1 MVALCQ
7 IFIPTLHQIL
17 APCVDV
23 KQIFQIEFDLFL
35 TKSSNTMP
43 LPDEVK
49 KEDSMTT
56 MGAAAEEAWM
66 AVPMTGSVCGLG
78 NGGTAS
84 DSDS

>member
-1 MVALCQ
+1 
-7 IFIPTLHQIL
+7 
-17 APCVDV
+17 
-23 KQIFQIEFDLFL
+23 
-35 TKSSNTMP
+35 

-66 AVPMTGSVCGLG
+66 AVPTTGSVCGLG
-78 NGGTAS
+78 NGGTAN